1 MKKWYKSLSKEQI
14 QRYVFLG
21 LLILVFAAFFI
32 SLSIASSNEKN
43 QPTKD
48 PIEQPNTDNSGNNNQ
63 NDNNNDNNNNNENTE
78 NNETPKPEPKV
89 ETFSMPIEGD
99 FMVVR
104 KYYDI
109 NDSQE
114 NQELAVIQFGKKYFT
129 SNGVALA
136 NKENTDF
143 NVLSALSGEVLS
155 VDESPIY
162 GVVVTM
168 KHENDIITEY
178 SSLSKATVKVGDVVT
193 QGAEIGVSGV
203 CEYDSELGS
212 HIYFKVMKND
222 TTYNPE
228 KVIGQS
234 IEDVLK

>member
-1 MKKWYKSLSKEQI
+1 
-14 QRYVFLG
+14 
-21 LLILVFAAFFI
+21 
-32 SLSIASSNEKN
+32 
-43 QPTKD
+43 
-48 PIEQPNTDNSGNNNQ
+48 
-63 NDNNNDNNNNNENTE
+63 
-78 NNETPKPEPKV
+78 
-89 ETFSMPIEGD
+89 
-99 FMVVR
+99 MVVR

-228 KVIGQS
+228 KVIGQT